1 MPDHY
6 KIPTKHQ
13 FYLTDEFDCRRYIK
27 PGDAVKFH
35 HDNKDNELSDG
46 IFSVLEVYEQFV
58 VLKGNRTNITVNR
71 WDIES
76 VNGYKITGG
85 CFSKLLEVLDGRI

>member
-1 MPDHY
+1 ME
-6 KIPTKHQ
+6 KHFAPRAYQ
-13 FYLTDEFDCRRYIK
+13 AHGLEEFDCRRYIK

-35 HDNKDNELSDG
+35 YDNKDSEISDG
-46 IFSVLEVYEQFV
+46 LFSVKEVYEQFV
-58 VLKGNRTNITVNR
+58 ILSGNYTNITVNR

>member
-1 MPDHY
+1 ME
-6 KIPTKHQ
+6 KHFAPRTYQ
-13 FYLTDEFDCRRYIK
+13 AHGLEEFDCRRYIK

-35 HDNKDNELSDG
+35 HDNKDTELSDG
-46 IFSVLEVYEQFV
+46 IFSVLEVYEHFV

>member
-1 MPDHY
+1 ME
-6 KIPTKHQ
+6 KHFAPRAYQ
-13 FYLTDEFDCRRYIK
+13 AHGLEEFDCRRYIK

-35 HDNKDNELSDG
+35 YDNKGSEISDG
-46 IFSVLEVYEQFV
+46 LFSVKEVYEQFV
-58 VLKGNRTNITVNR
+58 ILSGNYTNITVNR

>member
-1 MPDHY
+1 ME
-6 KIPTKHQ
+6 KHFASRAYQ
-13 FYLTDEFDCRRYIK
+13 AHGLEEFDCRRYIK

-35 HDNKDNELSDG
+35 YDNKDSEISDG
-46 IFSVLEVYEQFV
+46 LFSVKEVYEQFV
-58 VLKGNRTNITVNR
+58 ILSGNYTNITVNR